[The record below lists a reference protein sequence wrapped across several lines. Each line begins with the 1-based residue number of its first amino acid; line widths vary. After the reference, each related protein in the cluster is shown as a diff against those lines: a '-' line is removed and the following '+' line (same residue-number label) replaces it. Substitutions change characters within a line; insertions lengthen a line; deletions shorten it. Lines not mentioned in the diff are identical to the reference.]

1 MRPSRDGLC
10 GVITQAV
17 EPSLEV
23 LGYRLVLVKLSD
35 AARRK
40 TLTLM
45 AERNDGQPMGIED
58 CTTVSRTASA
68 LLDVEDP
75 IATAYD
81 LEVCSPGIDRPL
93 TRAADF
99 TRYAGYEAK
108 CETIFPLE
116 GRKRFKGRIKGMED
130 ETIILTMPEGEAK
143 IPFNTIR
150 TAKLVLTDE
159 LVREHFKKQKK

>member
-1 MRPSRDGLC
+1 VDI
-10 GVITQAV
+10 VEKITRAL
-17 EPSLEV
+17 EPSLAA
-23 LGYRLVLVKLSD
+23 LGYTLVLVKLGDGSG
-35 AARRK
+35 RK

-45 AERNDGQPMGIED
+45 TERTDEVPMGIED

-93 TRAADF
+93 TRPKDF
-99 TRYAGYEAK
+99 ERYAGYEAK
-108 CETIFPLE
+108 CETIFPVE
-116 GRKRFKGRIKGMED
+116 GRKRFRGRIKGIED
-130 ETIILTMPEGEAK
+130 GTILLTMPDGEAK
-143 IPFNTIR
+143 IPFTTLR

-159 LVREHFKKQKK
+159 LVRQHFKKQKK